1 MSKANNNMAPYK
13 GDSEIITRLCI
24 MNQQMDQITNE
35 FGDRLDRLERQRV
48 NDHNMVQI
56 RPERKEFNV
65 RRGVMRVNPNV
76 DTFVTDNAKSNVD
89 FEDVSVRHGE
99 RFGQQQN
106 C

>member
-24 MNQQMDQITNE
+24 MNQRMDQITNE

-56 RPERKEFNV
+56 RPKRKEFNV
-65 RRGVMRVNPNV
+65 RRGVMRVNTNV
-76 DTFVTDNAKSNVD
+76 DTFVADNA
-89 FEDVSVRHGE
+89 
-99 RFGQQQN
+99 
-106 C
+106 